1 MLIQPATIVLFGIT
15 TFAMFIVFFIVK
27 YLGYADQPKNSTDP
41 GMHAEC
47 LTTGFFF
54 LKFLHRR

>member
-27 YLGYADQPKNSTDP
+27 YLGYADQPKNSADP
-41 GMHAEC
+41 GMHTEC
-47 LTTGFFF
+47 LSIVW
-54 LKFLHRR
+54 LS